1 MSYSNPQTLCYNF
14 PLMDFGA
21 AAGDTLH
28 YIGGPAGK
36 VGRLRDIGV
45 AVSATEAFAGT
56 TKDANVKVGTTADPD
71 AYGQLNIPSGQAAS
85 SICNTTVDPNAVI
98 SAAIAADTEILITLD
113 EATGT
118 PTGQGHPYV
127 IIDWF

>member
-1 MSYSNPQTLCYNF
+1 MSYDNPQTCMYNF

-36 VGRLRDIGV
+36 KGTLVDIGV

-56 TKDANVKVGTTADPD
+56 TKDANVQVGTTADPNI
-71 AYGQLNIPSGQAAS
+71 YGQLNVPSGQAAS
-85 SICNTTVDPNAVI
+85 SICNSTVDTNAII
-98 SAAIAADTEILITLD
+98 SAAIAADTEILVTLD

-127 IIDWF
+127 IIDWY